1 MTDDRLQHWQA
12 SFAGPDYRY
21 GRTPNRFLAACRP
34 LFPPHGR
41 ALAIADG
48 EGRNGVFLAGCG
60 LDVVS
65 VDFSS
70 NAQAK
75 ARRLAADHGVTIDFR
90 LADILDWDWPEAEY
104 DLVAAICIQFATPPE
119 RDRIFAGLK
128 RALRPGG
135 LLILTGYRPEQIAL
149 ATGGPKETDK
159 CYTSELL
166 ETAFADLAEL
176 EIREWDGVVDEG
188 THHRGPSALI
198 DLHGRR
204 A

>member
-1 MTDDRLQHWQA
+1 MTDDRLDHWQA

-34 LFPPHGR
+34 LFPETGR

-48 EGRNGVFLAGCG
+48 EGRNGVFLAECG

-65 VDFSS
+65 VDFAS

-75 ARRLAADHGVTIDFR
+75 ARRLADERGVAIDFR
-90 LADILDWDWPEAEY
+90 LADVLAWDWPEAAF

-128 RALRPGG
+128 RALRPSG
-135 LLILTGYRPEQIAL
+135 LLILTGYRPEQIGFAS
-149 ATGGPKETDK
+149 GGPKEVDK
-159 CYTSELL
+159 CYTRELL
-166 ETAFADLAEL
+166 ETAFADLADL
-176 EIREWDGVVDEG
+176 SIREWDGTVDEG
-188 THHRGPSALI
+188 THHQGRSALI
-198 DLHGRR
+198 DLVGRR